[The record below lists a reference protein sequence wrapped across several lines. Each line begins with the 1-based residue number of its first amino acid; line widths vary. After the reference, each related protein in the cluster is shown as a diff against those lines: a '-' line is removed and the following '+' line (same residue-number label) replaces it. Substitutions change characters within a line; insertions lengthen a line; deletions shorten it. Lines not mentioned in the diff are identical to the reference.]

1 MARNQSLTQEEF
13 LERAYNIYG
22 TTYDYSETIYINK
35 RNKVI
40 IKCMK
45 HGNFEQYPSNHLAGS
60 GCEKCSREKKLS
72 KGKKLR
78 KFNFPV
84 LKAGSKLTQ
93 EECIERFKIVHGDKF
108 DYSLVKYVKNDVEVL
123 IICKE
128 HGPFYQKP
136 SIHWGGSDCPRC
148 NNYTLTQE
156 ECINRFIEK
165 HGNKYDYSLVEYIKN
180 DFPVTIICKEHGP
193 FEKLPIHHWNGS
205 GCPECSKINTSK
217 IEIMNRLNDIN
228 PYQHS
233 FELVNYVSMHKK
245 VTIICKKHGP
255 FERTLANYFTN
266 YLCPKCNPQK
276 SKYELELEEFLKLY
290 NIDIQLNTRKIISP
304 LELDL
309 YLPDYKL
316 GIEFNGLIFH
326 SYGFSKFKMFNN
338 YEKRFENKH
347 SKKLELM
354 KNINLNLFQIKESD
368 WSSKKDI
375 IKSIL
380 LSKLGKNNRIFA
392 RKLKVVNLTEY
403 KDFVINFLNINHLDG
418 YNTFDICYGLSNDKN
433 EIFSI
438 VTFKKRLI
446 REDFWDI
453 VQFCSIL
460 NCTIIGGIS
469 KILKVFENIHKPKEI
484 FGKVNRDLSDG
495 KIFEILNFNKICN
508 TQPNIFWVKEK
519 TLEIYSDE
527 FFNINILSKI
537 NHNFKNNLSQD
548 ENIFNNGFR
557 KYLDSGN
564 ILFHKKLKEL
574 K

>member
-1 MARNQSLTQEEF
+1 MSTSRSLTNDEIIRRF
-13 LERAYNIYG
+13 KLAHKDR
-22 TTYDYSETIYINK
+22 YDYSLVNYKNK
-35 RNKVI
+35 RTKVQI
-40 IKCMK
+40 ICKVHGVFEVYPDNHAKGSNCNECMK
-45 HGNFEQYPSNHLAGS
+45 GSKINTAGKGKLSNFE
-60 GCEKCSREKKLS
+60 
-72 KGKKLR
+72 
-78 KFNFPV
+78 V
-84 LKAGSKLTQ
+84 IT
-93 EECIERFKIVHGDKF
+93 RFKIVHGDK
-108 DYSLVKYVKNDVEVL
+108 
-123 IICKE
+123 
-128 HGPFYQKP
+128 
-136 SIHWGGSDCPRC
+136 
-148 NNYTLTQE
+148 
-156 ECINRFIEK
+156 
-165 HGNKYDYSLVEYIKN
+165 YDYSLVNYKKN
-180 DFPVTIICKEHGP
+180 NLPVNIICKIHGIFSQNP
-193 FEKLPIHHWNGS
+193 NVHWDG
-205 GCPECSKINTSK
+205 GKCPECRKNTISNEEIINRLSKINPYSHTFEKVQYINMHTK
-217 IEIMNRLNDIN
+217 I
-228 PYQHS
+228 
-233 FELVNYVSMHKK
+233 
-245 VTIICKKHGP
+245 IITCKLHGD
-255 FERTLANYFTN
+255 FLRTPANYFKN

-537 NHNFKNNLSQD
+537 NHNFKNILSQD